1 MSQEQPKDEIKI
13 LPPLKEVTDFIVLA
27 KDHRVTIYNSTDK
40 QFCNVEGCDKKA
52 EFTVGIIIPKNW
64 LDQSSEKE
72 LIPALHYTC
81 KNHRTYFVDKIQEV
95 AEQLVKY
102 KQEAD
107 ELLTK
112 KGALLKNERE
122 KLKGNLSHIFQQ
134 INSNLPFLHQC
145 MQEAVDNTVS
155 QAKGE
160 VDSYLTSA
168 ISNLGI
174 EAFQKLNLPTDSDQ
188 VLIDISEKEE

>member
-1 MSQEQPKDEIKI
+1 MFGSNIKHQN
-13 LPPLKEVTDFIVLA
+13 FISLRIF
-27 KDHRVTIYNSTDK
+27 K
-40 QFCNVEGCDKKA
+40 
-52 EFTVGIIIPKNW
+52 
-64 LDQSSEKE
+64 SEKCFDE
-72 LIPALHYTC
+72 YSERYYPREQLIDIEMSAVQFSEAITTLNYGSGVPITL
-81 KNHRTYFVDKIQEV
+81 RFVGGEMMPECPEVNQVEKINLDAKDKIQEV